1 MAYFTRRRLAGYVS
15 EQLIAGNSQIIEQ
28 LAAYL
33 HESGR
38 AKEVDLLVRDI
49 ENALE
54 ERGVVLAKTSSAFGL
69 DDSTRLDVKAMLE
82 KRYDSRN
89 VLIEDVVD
97 PTLLGGIKIRTAGE
111 EFDGSLKRKI
121 NRLRAMKV

>member
-111 EFDGSLKRKI
+111 EFDRSLKRKI